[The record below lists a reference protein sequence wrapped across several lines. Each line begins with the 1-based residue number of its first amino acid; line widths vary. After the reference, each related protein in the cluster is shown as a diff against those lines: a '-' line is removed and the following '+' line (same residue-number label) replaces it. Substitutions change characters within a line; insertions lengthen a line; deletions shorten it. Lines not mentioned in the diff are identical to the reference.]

1 MASGMFLLTDNR
13 LADALALL
21 FKAVIYSYELIF
33 SWVPTPL
40 KGRTHK
46 TPPDAR
52 PERLAQALA
61 VSTLPASGPVPAMA
75 LQSGA
80 GAKGCFLSE
89 PTPSS
94 LWMQMAM

>member
-40 KGRTHK
+40 K
-46 TPPDAR
+46 AR
-52 PERLAQALA
+52 SSHVRPHLMPELRGWLRPWL
-61 VSTLPASGPVPAMA
+61 
-75 LQSGA
+75 
-80 GAKGCFLSE
+80 
-89 PTPSS
+89 
-94 LWMQMAM
+94 